1 MSKRSGL
8 GRHSGSF
15 LLGALL
21 PTALLF
27 FLASDRVGERLTSI
41 SSIGN
46 GYLLNCPARQANLS
60 APAGDDEEEQDVDRF
75 PGLAELL
82 PRVATADR
90 TVIVTSVNE
99 AWAAPGSLLD
109 LFRASFRN
117 GEGIEHLLNHTLIV
131 AVDAG
136 GFDRCRAVH
145 PHCYLLEVRSANVS
159 AANRF
164 LSKGYLELVWTK
176 LSLQQRVLEL
186 GYNYLF
192 TDVDVMWLRDPFRHI
207 NQYAD
212 VTMSCDRFSGEPESL
227 KNSPNT
233 GFHYVKS
240 TERTVAMVRY
250 WRAAR
255 PRFPPHHDQK
265 IFDNIKRELA
275 GKLGV
280 RIAFLDTALF
290 GTFCEFRDGIDGGVC
305 TMHANC
311 CIGLDNKVR
320 ELRGVVAAWKN
331 YTALPPAEK
340 EAGKASWPYPTRCRA
355 ARRAK
360 PARPAPIK
368 N

>member
-1 MSKRSGL
+1 
-8 GRHSGSF
+8 
-15 LLGALL
+15 
-21 PTALLF
+21 
-27 FLASDRVGERLTSI
+27 
-41 SSIGN
+41 
-46 GYLLNCPARQANLS
+46 
-60 APAGDDEEEQDVDRF
+60 
-75 PGLAELL
+75 
-82 PRVATADR
+82 
-90 TVIVTSVNE
+90 
-99 AWAAPGSLLD
+99 
-109 LFRASFRN
+109 
-117 GEGIEHLLNHTLIV
+117 
-131 AVDAG
+131 
-136 GFDRCRAVH
+136 
-145 PHCYLLEVRSANVS
+145 
-159 AANRF
+159 
-164 LSKGYLELVWTK
+164 
-176 LSLQQRVLEL
+176 
-186 GYNYLF
+186 
-192 TDVDVMWLRDPFRHI
+192 MWLRDPFRHI
-207 NQYAD
+207 NLYAD

-233 GFHYVKS
+233 GFYYVKS

-265 IFDNIKRELA
+265 ILDNIKSELV
-275 GKLGV
+275 GELGV
-280 RIAFLDTALF
+280 RIAFLVTALF

-360 PARPAPIK
+360 PARPEPIK